1 MMGLAKNRLFA
12 ITTGDPAEI
21 GPEVTLKAIE
31 ALPPEMRERLI
42 VIGDIETITDVQK
55 SLGRMGELKEFDFNR
70 KPKKGV
76 ARFYTMRTLPPYSIK
91 PGHVSEKSGFAAAMY
106 IEKAVELFREGVIEG
121 VVTAPI
127 HKKALSLAGYKYAGH
142 TEMLADL
149 TGAKEVAMMLVSS
162 EMRVVVLTTHL
173 SLKKAVAAVKK
184 KAVLEKLE
192 LIHRELKPK
201 KPIAVCGL
209 NPHASDGGIF
219 GKEEEKEII
228 PAVKAALRKGINA
241 EGPLAADTVFA
252 PRIRK
257 KYGVI
262 LAMYHDQGLVGIKA
276 VSFGNCANITLGLP
290 FIRTSVDHGTALDI
304 AGKGIA
310 DPSSMIYAIRSAF
323 EMAEGQG
330 RA

>member
-1 MMGLAKNRLFA
+1 MELAKNRFFA
-12 ITTGDPAEI
+12 ITTGDPAGI

-55 SLGRMGELKEFDFNR
+55 SLGRMAELKEFDFNKR
-70 KPKKGV
+70 PKKGI

-91 PGHVSEKSGFAAAMY
+91 PGHVSKKSGFAAAMY

-127 HKKALSLAGYKYAGH
+127 HKQALSLAGYKYAGH

-149 TGAKEVAMMLVSS
+149 TGAKEVAMMLASS

-173 SLKKAVAAVKK
+173 SLKKAAAAVKK
-184 KAVLEKLE
+184 KAILEKLQ
-192 LIHRELKPK
+192 LIHRALKPK

-209 NPHASDGGIF
+209 NPHASDGGMF
-219 GKEEEKEII
+219 GKEEEKEIA
-228 PAVKAALRKGINA
+228 PAVKAALRIGINA
-241 EGPLAADTVFA
+241 EGPLAADSVFA
-252 PRIRK
+252 PQIRK
-257 KYGVI
+257 RYGVI

-290 FIRTSVDHGTALDI
+290 LIRTSVDHGTALDI

-323 EMAEGQG
+323 EMAEG
-330 RA
+330 